1 MGAPVIGA
9 TSYVEESS
17 TGIWHDLEA
26 VWLPDQ
32 YLAPLRAAGAVV
44 AVLPEQDPAL
54 AADALARV
62 DALYLTGGYD
72 VDPAAYGEEPHGETD
87 APRAARD
94 AWEAALVTAAL
105 AAGMP
110 ILGVCRGAQLL
121 NVARGG
127 TLHQHVPDVVG
138 HTDYQMGDAIFRD
151 LAVSVLPDTLLSTL
165 HPLEREVPMYH
176 HQAIDRLGEGL
187 VVSAR
192 SVHGLVE
199 AIELPGQAFCLALQ
213 WHPEHDTPTGV
224 WDAFVAAARAFAA
237 GAQPARPSS
246 M

>member
-1 MGAPVIGA
+1 MSAPVIGV

-17 TGIWHDLEA
+17 TGIWHDQHA
-26 VWLPDQ
+26 VWLPDA
-32 YLAPLRAAGAVV
+32 YIAPLRAAGAVI

-72 VDPAAYGEEPHGETD
+72 VDPASYGAAAHGETD

-94 AWEAALVTAAL
+94 AWELALVGAACE
-105 AAGMP
+105 AGMP
-110 ILGVCRGAQLL
+110 VLGVCRGAQVM

-138 HTDYQMGDAIFRD
+138 HDEYQMGDAIFRE
-151 LAVSVLPDTLLSTL
+151 LGVSVLPDTLLASL

-176 HQAIDRLGEGL
+176 HQAIDAVGEGL

-199 AIELPGQAFCLALQ
+199 AVEDPSRAFCLGLQ
-213 WHPEHDTPTGV
+213 WHPELDGLTAV
-224 WDAFVAAARAFAA
+224 WEAFAAAARAY
-237 GAQPARPSS
+237 GTR
-246 M
+246 

>member
-1 MGAPVIGA
+1 MDAPVIGV

-17 TGIWHDLEA
+17 TGIWHDQHA
-26 VWLPDQ
+26 VWLPDA
-32 YLAPLRAAGAVV
+32 YIAPLRAAGAII

-54 AADALARV
+54 AADTLARV

-72 VDPAAYGEEPHGETD
+72 VDPTAYGAEAHGETD
-87 APRAARD
+87 APRTARD
-94 AWEAALVTAAL
+94 AWEVALVEAACE
-105 AAGMP
+105 AGMP
-110 ILGVCRGAQLL
+110 VLGVCRGAQVM

-138 HTDYQMGDAIFRD
+138 HDEYQMGDAIFRE
-151 LAVSVLPDTLLSTL
+151 LGVSVLPDTLLASL

-176 HQAIDRLGEGL
+176 HQAIDVVGDGL

-199 AIELPGQAFCLALQ
+199 AVEDPDRAFCLGIQ
-213 WHPEHDTPTGV
+213 WHPELDGLTAV
-224 WDAFVAAARAFAA
+224 WEAFAAAARAYAT
-237 GAQPARPSS
+237 R
-246 M
+246 